1 MNPQSPLSEAE
12 ASAGL
17 LAAAHGSYP
26 DEAAARLLI
35 AHGSWLRRAD
45 FREQFVTVDQAG
57 GGAVR
62 IDWPRAVRE
71 TAEWVI
77 APADRAILT
86 IAASLAGYPNPESAA
101 ANRWTPIPLRWE
113 LANLDRRDTAL
124 VLAAISHTTGAHDHV
139 EHLTEDLPNGA
150 CAVTNTS
157 PRINLGPLFDW
168 PTE

>member
-1 MNPQSPLSEAE
+1 MNPQGPLSEAE

-45 FREQFVTVDQAG
+45 FRDQFVTVDTVDQAG

-86 IAASLAGYPNPESAA
+86 IAASLAGYPNPEAA
-101 ANRWTPIPLRWE
+101 ADSRWTPIPLRWE
-113 LANLDRRDTAL
+113 LANLNRHDTAL
-124 VLAAISHTTGAHDHV
+124 VLAAISHATGSHDHV
-139 EHLTEDLPNGA
+139 EHLADTSGI
-150 CAVTNTS
+150 VTPST
-157 PRINLGPLFDW
+157 PRIALGPLVDW
-168 PTE
+168 PQNA